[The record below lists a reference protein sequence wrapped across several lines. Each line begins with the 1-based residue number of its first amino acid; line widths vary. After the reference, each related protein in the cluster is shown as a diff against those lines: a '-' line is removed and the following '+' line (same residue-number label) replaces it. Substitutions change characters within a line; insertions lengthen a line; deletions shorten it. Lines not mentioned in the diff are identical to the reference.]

1 MGHRHSK
8 KEGKLEGTMTNNKRN
23 NHGGVALGD
32 IFETIYQKPKAKL
45 VGQDQLRNNTN
56 IPIYYI
62 HITKKNRA
70 GPYLIKIGPNPRAL
84 QMLKTY

>member
-8 KEGKLEGTMTNNKRN
+8 KEGKLEGTMTYNKRN

-32 IFETIYQKPKAKL
+32 TFETIYQKPKAKL

-62 HITKKNRA
+62 HITKKKGRDH
-70 GPYLIKIGPNPRAL
+70 IS
-84 QMLKTY
+84 